1 MATFGSLSPGETRME
16 VPMTIRGIVLTAV
29 LAAIAF
35 APAASVPVVAQ
46 SVAQKTW
53 TAPRTP
59 DGKPDL
65 QGIWSYATITP
76 VERPAEFAGK
86 EFMTEQEAVAYE
98 KRLLQENNRDRRDG
112 TAAEDVG
119 RAYNDFWWDRGTK
132 VVSTRRTSLVV
143 DPPDGKIPPLTQEAQ
158 RRAADRAAARRN
170 SGRGPY
176 DGPEDRPLGERCIMF
191 GSGGVPMLPGAY
203 NNNVQVVQTPDQIAL
218 VSEMIHDARVV
229 PVSGVDAR
237 PPLPKNIRQYRG
249 DSRGHWE
256 GDTLVVVTTNFTDK
270 TNFRGSSE
278 NMRLTERFTRVS
290 EDTLLYRFT
299 VEDPSSFARPWTVE
313 IPMWKNH
320 ELMYEYACHEGNSS
334 IAGVLSGARAEEKAA
349 AGART
354 PGTPR

>member
-1 MATFGSLSPGETRME
+1 ME

-29 LAAIAF
+29 LAAIAL
-35 APAASVPVVAQ
+35 ALAATIPAVAQ
-46 SVAQKTW
+46 NKAW
-53 TAPRTP
+53 TAPKTP

-76 VERPAEFAGK
+76 LERPAEFAGK
-86 EFMTEQEAVAYE
+86 EFLTEQEAAAYE
-98 KRLLQENNRDRRDG
+98 KRTLEANNRDRRDG

-143 DPPDGKIPPLTQEAQ
+143 DPPDGRIPPLTQEAQ

-170 SGRGPY
+170 SGRGPS

-191 GSGGVPMLPGAY
+191 GSGGVPMLPTAY
-203 NNNVQVVQTPDQIAL
+203 NNNVQVVQTPDQVAL

-229 PVSGVDAR
+229 PLDSR
-237 PPLPKNIRQYRG
+237 PPLPKNVRQYRG

-270 TNFRGSSE
+270 SNFRGSSE
-278 NMRLTERFTRVS
+278 NMKLTERFTRVA

-313 IPMWKNH
+313 IPLWRNR

-334 IAGVLSGARAEEKAA
+334 IVGVLSGARAEEKAA
-349 AGART
+349 AARS
-354 PGTPR
+354 R

>member
-1 MATFGSLSPGETRME
+1 
-16 VPMTIRGIVLTAV
+16 MTIRGIGLIAF
-29 LAAIAF
+29 LAAIAV
-35 APAASVPVVAQ
+35 APAASVPAVAQ
-46 SVAQKTW
+46 SKAGKV
-53 TAPRTP
+53 PRTP

-86 EFMTEQEAVAYE
+86 EFLTEQEAAAYE
-98 KRLLQENNRDRRDG
+98 KRILQENNRDRRDG
-112 TAAEDVG
+112 TAQEDVG

-143 DPPDGKIPPLTQEAQ
+143 DPPDGRIPPLTDEA
-158 RRAADRAAARRN
+158 RKRTAARAEVRRRT
-170 SGRGPY
+170 GRGPS
-176 DGPEDRPLGERCIMF
+176 DGPEDRPLGERCIIF

-203 NNNVQVVQTPDQIAL
+203 NNNVQLVQSPDQVVL
-218 VSEMIHDARVV
+218 ARIV
-229 PVSGVDAR
+229 PLDGR

-249 DSRGHWE
+249 DARGHWE

-278 NMRLTERFTRVS
+278 NLKLTERFTRVD
-290 EDTLLYRFT
+290 EETLLYRFT
-299 VEDPSSFARPWTVE
+299 IEDPSSFPRPWTVE
-313 IPMWKNH
+313 IPMWRNR

-349 AGART
+349 AGAR
-354 PGTPR
+354 R

>member
-1 MATFGSLSPGETRME
+1 ME
-16 VPMTIRGIVLTAV
+16 VPMTLRGIGLIAF
-29 LAAIAF
+29 LAAIAV
-35 APAASVPVVAQ
+35 APAASVAQ
-46 SVAQKTW
+46 NKAGTV
-53 TAPRTP
+53 PRTP

-86 EFMTEQEAVAYE
+86 EFLTEQEAAAYE
-98 KRLLQENNRDRRDG
+98 KRVLQENNRDRRDG
-112 TAAEDVG
+112 TAAEDVS

-143 DPPDGKIPPLTQEAQ
+143 DPPDGRIPPLTDEA
-158 RRAADRAAARRN
+158 RKRTAARTEERRR
-170 SGRGPY
+170 SGRGPS
-176 DGPEDRPLGERCIMF
+176 DGPEDRPLGERCIIF
-191 GSGGVPMLPGAY
+191 GSGGVPMLPTAY
-203 NNNVQVVQTPDQIAL
+203 NNNVQLVQSAEQVAL
-218 VSEMIHDARVV
+218 VNEMIHDARIV
-229 PVSGVDAR
+229 PLDGR

-278 NMRLTERFTRVS
+278 NLKLTERFTRVD
-290 EDTLLYRFT
+290 EETLLYRFT
-299 VEDPSSFARPWTVE
+299 VEDPSSFPRPWTVE
-313 IPMWKNH
+313 IPMWRNR

-349 AGART
+349 GAKK
-354 PGTPR
+354 